1 MSKTLNHLPVGS
13 SAQVESTNFDTTAN
27 QRLMTLGLLPGT
39 DVTVVQHAPLGD
51 PIAIEFDGRRVSLRK
66 NEAARVFLKPR
77 TK

>member
-66 NEAARVFLKPR
+66 KQAAGVHLKPIA
-77 TK
+77 K